1 MTIATTTGQGENAYH
16 GVEVALLGGACLKV
30 CLSDGSGS
38 DGAGKCLPVT
48 GFGGD
53 GVAGHSGRFVWY
65 ESIIRGGEGSWETP
79 CATMPAGCG
88 DTPADTQTVPDCW
101 GQYGRGTRRTCRR
114 SPYAPPHQGSGTT
127 GSATR
132 SGCKGSGS
140 GLRFASVGLV
150 GMNQL

>member
-1 MTIATTTGQGENAYH
+1 MPPAVPLGQLSHPTAAGAGRMTIATATGQGENAYH

-65 ESIIRGGEGSWETP
+65 
-79 CATMPAGCG
+79 A
-88 DTPADTQTVPDCW
+88 
-101 GQYGRGTRRTCRR
+101 
-114 SPYAPPHQGSGTT
+114 
-127 GSATR
+127 
-132 SGCKGSGS
+132 
-140 GLRFASVGLV
+140 LV
-150 GMNQL
+150 